1 VFVYAQISC
10 SRPSIH
16 SSDTSLSQFVYHQL
30 ITYSSINH
38 TDLYPTHSSCCGLQA
53 PWDAPAAYA
62 TEAVECASPHRPYTG
77 QSPSQHA
84 SPPPVRM
91 SHHSRVVVVYP
102 VPLEDNQLPPIHHT
116 PRLPQQPRHQHISPA
131 GAPDH
136 PHRSAPVYTCT
147 ISGQKPCIGKSTAI
161 STCRTSASARSTVKH
176 RKRRPHTIL
185 EVRSNG
191 TRITPSEGGTNPS
204 GTGG

>member
-1 VFVYAQISC
+1 MLVLLRA
-10 SRPSIH
+10 
-16 SSDTSLSQFVYHQL
+16 TSPLGYTGRICDGGGRVC
-30 ITYSSINH
+30 I
-38 TDLYPTHSSCCGLQA
+38 PTQTL
-53 PWDAPAAYA
+53 
-62 TEAVECASPHRPYTG
+62 HRPKSTIG
-77 QSPSQHA
+77 PQHA
-84 SPPPVRM
+84 SPPPVCM